1 MHQLGIPKLV
11 FSLLKRLFFATFT
24 IYHWFLFHF
33 TWPIKTEHKARTP
46 WLKWKYSFSEILN
59 KTTKIFCALG
69 PSAYRVPTSSAELS
83 KKLCVCERMNVLTFV
98 CMPAD
103 NEDSKP
109 NSSPLWIVTGARFP
123 GISTALSPLHQISM
137 PKPQNF
143 YKSTYTASL
152 NPTSTP
158 EPLYIYKYMCTWKSV
173 CLSAYKCVSGLPFVW
188 TSSPQVNMWY
198 VVVWPREPVIE
209 GNAILDV
216 CTGHK
221 DHSLFSGIWQFL
233 GMDGTHGGLSLN
245 GMGRKQRSSCVA
257 GQSKDCGLRA
267 SLFLNWGRA
276 AHFSYQW

>member
-1 MHQLGIPKLV
+1 
-11 FSLLKRLFFATFT
+11 
-24 IYHWFLFHF
+24 
-33 TWPIKTEHKARTP
+33 
-46 WLKWKYSFSEILN
+46 
-59 KTTKIFCALG
+59 
-69 PSAYRVPTSSAELS
+69 
-83 KKLCVCERMNVLTFV
+83 MNVHAFV
-98 CMPAD
+98 CMPAHS
-103 NEDSKP
+103 EDSKP

-233 GMDGTHGGLSLN
+233 QSLRAWDGRDTRQPFFKRDGAQAN
-245 GMGRKQRSSCVA
+245 ICAA
-257 GQSKDCGLRA
+257 GQSEDCGLRA
-267 SLFLNWGRA
+267 SLFLNRGRG
-276 AHFSYQW
+276 AHFPYWSKRPSLERVCWKSFPKKLKKWKNRNCAWVDS